1 MTGLVDFLVNPGL
14 DRARP
19 YGPELQAIQ
28 SLAGAHEALRTISA
42 WPGYAPTPLVPLPQ
56 LAASLGIAS
65 VHMKHEG
72 HRFALKSFK
81 ALGGAYAVE
90 RLARLSKDPT
100 RLTFVCATD
109 GNHGRSVA
117 WGARRVGAKSI
128 IYVHETVSEGRANAI
143 ASFGAEVRREGRTYD
158 DAVRAADTM
167 AHINGFPL
175 VSDTSYPGYV
185 NIPRD
190 VMQGYSVVPM
200 EIEVQGLMPTHVVV
214 PGGVGGFAASVL
226 AYRWERYGA
235 ARPRLLVLE
244 PERAA
249 CLLASARAG
258 RPTAISGDLDTI
270 MAGLSCGEPS
280 LIAWDILGPGTDA
293 FCSITDDAAAGAMR
307 VLAGLGFAVG
317 ESGAASLAALQALT
331 AQPRASFALDASS
344 RVLIYATE
352 GATDAGV
359 YRQLV
364 GRDAVDV
371 EPPLSPAPRHA

>member
-1 MTGLVDFLVNPGL
+1 MTTLVEFLINPGL

-19 YGPELQAIQ
+19 YGAELQAIQ
-28 SLAGAHEALRTISA
+28 SLAGAHEAMRTISA
-42 WPGYAPTPLVPLPQ
+42 WPGYAPTPLVSLPQ
-56 LAASLGIAS
+56 LGASLGVAS
-65 VHMKHEG
+65 LHMKHER
-72 HRFALKSFK
+72 HRFELKSFK

-128 IYVHETVSEGRANAI
+128 VYVHETVSEGRAAAI

-158 DAVRAADTM
+158 DAVRAADTTARM
-167 AHINGFPL
+167 LGFPL

-200 EIEVQGLMPTHVVV
+200 EIEAQGLMPTHVIV

-226 AYRWERYGA
+226 AYRWEKYGA
-235 ARPRLLVLE
+235 ARPRMLVVE

-249 CLLASARAG
+249 CLLASARSG
-258 RPTAISGDLDTI
+258 CPTAIGGDLQTI

-280 LIAWDILGPGTDA
+280 LIAWDILGPGADA
-293 FCSITDDAAAGAMR
+293 FCTITDDAAADAMR
-307 VLAGLGFAVG
+307 ALAGLGFAVG
-317 ESGAASLAALQALT
+317 ESGAASLAGLQALT
-331 AQPRASFALDASS
+331 AEARAALALDASS

-352 GATDAGV
+352 GATDANV
-359 YRQLV
+359 YRQIV
-364 GRDAVDV
+364 GRDADAV
-371 EPPLSPAPRHA
+371 EPIS

>member
-1 MTGLVDFLVNPGL
+1 MTGRVDFLVNPGL
-14 DRARP
+14 DRTRA
-19 YGPELQAIQ
+19 YGPDLQSIQ
-28 SLAGAHEALRTISA
+28 SLAKAHEAMRAIAA
-42 WPGYAPTPLVPLPQ
+42 WPGYMPTPLVSLPA
-56 LAASLGIAS
+56 LAARAGVASL
-65 VHMKHEG
+65 HLKHEG
-72 HRFALKSFK
+72 HRFELKSFK

-90 RLARLSKDPT
+90 RLVRLANDPS

-128 IYVHETVSEGRANAI
+128 IYVHETVSEGRAAAI

-158 DAVRAADTM
+158 DAVRAADKM
-167 AHINGFPL
+167 ARENGFPL

-190 VMQGYSVVPM
+190 VMQGYSVIPI
-200 EIEVQGLMPTHVVV
+200 EIEAQGLTPTHVFV
-214 PGGVGGFAASVL
+214 PGGVGGLAASVL

-235 ARPRLLVLE
+235 GRPRMVVVE

-258 RPTAISGDLDTI
+258 RVTAIGGDLETI

-280 LIAWDILGPGTDA
+280 LIAWDILGPGADA
-293 FCSITDDAAAGAMR
+293 FCAITDTAAAEAMR
-307 VLAGLGFAVG
+307 CLAAHGQAIG
-317 ESGAASLAALQALT
+317 ESGAAGLAGLLALG
-331 AQPRASFALDASS
+331 PEDRAAVGLDGSS
-344 RVLIYATE
+344 RVLVYGTE
-352 GATDAGV
+352 GATDPEV

-364 GRDAVDV
+364 GREAEAV
-371 EPPLSPAPRHA
+371 EPMS